1 MRKNNQI
8 NKQAE
13 LALSISNNKK
23 TKNDDDKKR
32 QKIKGDILILSNNLL
47 NDKKINKATYNKMFA
62 LFMGNSKM
70 NALEDAYNT
79 LFNIKKSKEVKVVK
93 KTEFHELKSNEKTSR
108 EIKEGKEDKF
118 MMMISKNKTKKP
130 LEKFHITA
138 IMKRTITYTNK
149 KSGKINQYKEEDHSR
164 VLKGHDTLT
173 DSRVIEAKSF
183 EEAKQLFHDTLK
195 IEQEYEEYSS
205 SAWVNLDD
213 VQFIDDPVVGSQIKS
228 SDPSTMPLRQVGSM
242 EYISQHKKPS
252 I

>member
-1 MRKNNQI
+1 
-8 NKQAE
+8 
-13 LALSISNNKK
+13 
-23 TKNDDDKKR
+23 
-32 QKIKGDILILSNNLL
+32 
-47 NDKKINKATYNKMFA
+47 MFA

-79 LFNIKKSKEVKVVK
+79 LVNIKKSKEVKVVK

-108 EIKEGKEDKF
+108 EIKEGNEDKF

-183 EEAKQLFHDTLK
+183 EEAKQLFHGTLK
-195 IEQEYEEYSS
+195 QEQEYEEYSS

-213 VQFIDDPVVGSQIKS
+213 VQIIDDPVVGSQIK
-228 SDPSTMPLRQVGSM
+228 
-242 EYISQHKKPS
+242 I